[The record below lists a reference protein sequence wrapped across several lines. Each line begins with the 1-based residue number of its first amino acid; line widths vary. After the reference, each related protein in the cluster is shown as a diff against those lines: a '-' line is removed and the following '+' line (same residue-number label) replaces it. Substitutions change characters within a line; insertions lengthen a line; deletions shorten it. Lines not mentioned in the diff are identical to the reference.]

1 MSKLTMM
8 LVLLLCGA
16 LILLPLWAS
25 WQGMGEATVSKE
37 RDKKTG
43 RILYVG
49 SRGWVGGGP
58 SGGK

>member
-1 MSKLTMM
+1 MM

-37 RDKKTG
+37 RDAKTG

>member
-1 MSKLTMM
+1 MNKLTLM
-8 LVLLLCGA
+8 LLLILCAA
-16 LILLPLWAS
+16 LVLLPLWAS

-37 RDKKTG
+37 RDQTG
-43 RILYVG
+43 SIRYVG